1 MRTIY
6 YLLQK
11 EFLQIFRDKA
21 MLFILMAAPLIQLMV
36 LAYTA
41 TFELKE
47 TGFHLVD
54 YDQSAA
60 SARLANNFEATGY
73 FTLVGQSFNEE
84 QGIEDILSNK
94 ARLVMVIPRDFEKKL
109 RSGELTNVQFIISA
123 VDGNTAGLIQSYSQA
138 ILRDFSQKIQ
148 IEIRPL
154 TSFRMGQAAT
164 FDITT
169 SNWYN
174 NELDYIPYMV
184 AGILTLL
191 VTLICLLLSVLNIV
205 REREIGTIE
214 QINVTPIKKYQFISG
229 KLIPTWILAMTVLT
243 FGLAV
248 SYFWFQIPFR
258 GNILLIYL
266 TAGVYLLAIQGL
278 GLLISSVSETQQQ
291 AMFINFFI
299 IMIFLMMGGIFTP
312 IESMPA
318 WAQQLTLVNPIAY
331 FGDIIRMVL
340 LKGSGWVDIREMVA
354 AIAVMAA
361 VLLPLAVMNYQ
372 KRIS

>member
-60 SARLANNFEATGY
+60 SARLANNLEATGY

-154 TSFRMGQAAT
+154 TSVRMGQAAT

-299 IMIFLMMGGIFTP
+299 IMIFLMMGGIFTT